1 MAGGADGQV
10 AVVAK
15 DLDGHSG
22 IEHSLSIGQAYKD
35 VITLFAESRAGY
47 TATLLVA
54 YGGQRGENWFY
65 QHYNVWED
73 EKLQQFFPE
82 RSIDSRARRRQ
93 MSAEDDFNHKLV
105 AEHQKQIDDAGGLI
119 TAGAHG
125 QLQGLGA
132 HWEIWALTHGG
143 MSPMNAI
150 KAATING
157 AIYLGMD
164 EDLGSIEAGKLAD
177 IVVMDK
183 NPLEQIENSDSVSLT
198 VINGFVYDA
207 NSMDQLWPQEIK
219 RGRFYFER

>member
-1 MAGGADGQV
+1 M
-10 AVVAK
+10 
-15 DLDGHSG
+15 
-22 IEHSLSIGQAYKD
+22 
-35 VITLFAESRAGY
+35 
-47 TATLLVA
+47 
-54 YGGQRGENWFY
+54 
-65 QHYNVWED
+65 
-73 EKLQQFFPE
+73 
-82 RSIDSRARRRQ
+82 
-93 MSAEDDFNHKLV
+93 

-164 EDLGSIEAGKLAD
+164 DDLGSIETGKLAD

-198 VINGFVYDA
+198 VINGVVYDA
-207 NSMDQLWPQEIK
+207 NTMNQLWPQEIE
-219 RGRFYFER
+219 RGKFYFQR